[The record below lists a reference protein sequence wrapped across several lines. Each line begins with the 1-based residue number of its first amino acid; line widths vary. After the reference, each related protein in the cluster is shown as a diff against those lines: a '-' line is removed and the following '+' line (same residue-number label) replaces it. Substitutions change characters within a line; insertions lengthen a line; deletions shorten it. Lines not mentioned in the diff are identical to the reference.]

1 MKMETL
7 DKKKIK
13 LKKKQKHSFLH
24 TFFLKGKI
32 K

>member
-13 LKKKQKHSFLH
+13 LKKQK
-24 TFFLKGKI
+24 TQFFTHIFFKGKI

>member
-13 LKKKQKHSFLH
+13 LKNKKHNFLH
-24 TFFLKGKI
+24 TFFLKAK
-32 K
+32 